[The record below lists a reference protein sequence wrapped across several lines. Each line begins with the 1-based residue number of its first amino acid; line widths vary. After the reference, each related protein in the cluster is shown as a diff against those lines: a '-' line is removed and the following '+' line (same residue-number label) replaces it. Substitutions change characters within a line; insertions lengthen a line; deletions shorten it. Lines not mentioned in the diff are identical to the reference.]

1 MHKSVLLIRFLK
13 GSYLTYITALLG
25 VLGNV
30 AVATIAP
37 LLIRVTIDQILGD
50 EPLQLPSLLLN
61 LVNQYGGLEAIR
73 GNLWVLLIIFVT
85 LAALQGSFIFL
96 RAKMAALTG
105 ENSARRM
112 RNRLFDHIIR
122 QPFDYHVK
130 AQTGDLIQRCTSD
143 IETAQRFVAHQ
154 SIESFSILIQISIVI
169 SIMLSLSARYT
180 LITVLLVPIVLI
192 LTVRF
197 FRSMM
202 VVFLEADEAEG
213 VMSTTLQESLTGIR
227 VVKAFAAQEFEME
240 KFDGANQDHKNKIM
254 QIVRL
259 MANFWSATDFIC
271 LFQFVAVIIVG
282 TWWVATG
289 AITLGTMVAFST
301 YAGMLIW
308 PIRGLGQMMGFM
320 GQAFV
325 ALSRIQEILDFGQED
340 YDSGMKNLEFK
351 GEIRFDD
358 VHFGYSSGKPLLKG
372 ISFAVKPGTTTAI
385 LGSTGSG
392 KSSLVH
398 LLMRFYDYQKGSITI
413 DGIELKEISRA
424 WIRDAIGLV
433 LQEPF
438 LFSRTVDDNIRIGR
452 PDASEDEVRE
462 AARLAWVDNA
472 IESFENGYA
481 TMVGE
486 RGVTLSGG
494 QRQRVAIARTLL
506 RKAPVLIFDDSLSA
520 VDTETDAAIRAA
532 LRKRNKKATT
542 LIISHRITTL
552 AEADQIIVLDKGY
565 VVQKGSH
572 EELIQEEGPY
582 RRIWELQSS
591 MEDIA

>member
-1 MHKSVLLIRFLK
+1 MHKFGLMFRFLK
-13 GSYLTYITALLG
+13 GSYLTYLIALLG
-25 VLGNV
+25 VFGNV
-30 AVATIAP
+30 AIATVTP
-37 LLIRVTIDQILGD
+37 LLIRITIDQILGD
-50 EPLQLPSLLLN
+50 EPFVLPA
-61 LVNQYGGLEAIR
+61 LVMNIVSRYGGLETIR
-73 GNLWVLLIIFVT
+73 NNLWIMLLVFMT
-85 LAALQGSFIFL
+85 LALLQGGFIFL

-143 IETAQRFVAHQ
+143 IETAQRFISHQ
-154 SIESFSILIQISIVI
+154 SIESFSILVQIGIVVT
-169 SIMLSLSARYT
+169 IMLNLSARYT

-240 KFDGANQDHKNKIM
+240 KFDDANSEHKNKVM

-259 MANFWSATDFIC
+259 MANFWSSTDFIC
-271 LFQFVAVIIVG
+271 MFQFVAVIIVG
-282 TWWVATG
+282 TWWVANGT
-289 AITLGTMVAFST
+289 ITLGTMVAFST

-325 ALSRIQEILDFGQED
+325 ALTRIQEVLNFGQED
-340 YDSGMKNLEFK
+340 YESGRRDANLS

-358 VHFGYSSGKPLLKG
+358 VYFGYNPGKPLLKG
-372 ISFAVKPGTTTAI
+372 VSFSIKPGTTTAI

-398 LLMRFYDYQKGSITI
+398 LLMRFYDYQKGSVTI
-413 DGIELKEISRA
+413 DGIELKEISRS
-424 WIRDAIGLV
+424 WIRSEVGLV

-438 LFSRTVDDNIRIGR
+438 LFSRSVDDNIRIGR
-452 PDASEDEVRE
+452 PDADLDEVRE
-462 AARLAWVDNA
+462 AARLAWVDDA
-472 IESFENGYA
+472 IDSFEKGYA

-506 RKAPVLIFDDSLSA
+506 RNAPILIFDDSLSA

-532 LRKRNKKATT
+532 LRKRSRKVTT

-552 AEADQIIVLDKGY
+552 AEADQVVVLDQGRI
-565 VVQKGSH
+565 VQQGTH
-572 EELIQEEGPY
+572 ESLIQEDGPY
-582 RRIWELQSS
+582 KRIWELQSS